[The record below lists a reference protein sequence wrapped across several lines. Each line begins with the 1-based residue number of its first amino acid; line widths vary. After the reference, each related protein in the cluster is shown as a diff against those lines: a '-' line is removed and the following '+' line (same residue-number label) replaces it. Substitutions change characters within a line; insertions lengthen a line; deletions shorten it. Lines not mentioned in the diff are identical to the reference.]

1 MKKITS
7 VLLIVVIIGMSVTSF
22 ASIEDKLG
30 NHWSKAYI
38 EKEFLS
44 YYFPYLAKDS
54 FSRFNPNGEITKQ
67 DFEMSLISLFKDY
80 DLDTTA
86 TNIGV
91 GSSLT
96 RKELVD
102 IVGERLKELDIIVKN
117 RELPFKD
124 INTMGI
130 DSIELLKIVYDLE
143 IIYGVS
149 ETSFAP
155 NNKLSQGEAIIIL
168 QRLKG
173 ALENMQKIPFDTKGV
188 VQTYNNQE
196 SLIVKDL
203 DDKVTL
209 TITKEFPTPG
219 YSLSVKRIMNT
230 KDGYKVFIDSTPPKE
245 GTMQLQVITYKTITV
260 EIDKKALTKPA
271 PYTFIVAGDSFPSR
285 LENK

>member
-7 VLLIVVIIGMSVTSF
+7 VLLIVGIIGMSVTSF
-22 ASIEDKLG
+22 ASMEDKLG
-30 NHWSKAYI
+30 SHWSKAYI

-44 YYFPYLAKDS
+44 YYFPYLAKDN
-54 FSRFNPNGEITKQ
+54 FSRFNPNGDITKQ
-67 DFEMSLISLFKDY
+67 DFGMSLASLFKDY
-80 DLDTTA
+80 DLDSTA

-91 GSSLT
+91 ESSLT

-102 IVGERLKELDIIVKN
+102 TVGGKLKELDVTVKN

-124 INTMGI
+124 INTMGN

-155 NNKLSQGEAIIIL
+155 NNKLSQAEAIIIL

-219 YSLSVKRIMNT
+219 YSLSVKRIINT
-230 KDGYKVFIDSTPPKE
+230 KDGYKVFLDSTPPKE
-245 GTMQLQVITYKTITV
+245 GMMQMQVITYKTITV
-260 EIDKKALTKPA
+260 EIDKKALIKPA

-285 LENK
+285 LGNK

>member
-7 VLLIVVIIGMSVTSF
+7 VLLIVGIIGMSVTSF
-22 ASIEDKLG
+22 ASMEDKLG
-30 NHWSKAYI
+30 SHWSKAYI

-44 YYFPYLAKDS
+44 YYFPYLAKDN
-54 FSRFNPNGEITKQ
+54 FSRFNPNGDITKQ
-67 DFEMSLISLFKDY
+67 DFAMSLASLFKDY
-80 DLDTTA
+80 DLDSTA

-91 GSSLT
+91 ESSLT

-102 IVGERLKELDIIVKN
+102 TVGGKLKELDVTVKN

-124 INTMGI
+124 INTMGN

-155 NNKLSQGEAIIIL
+155 NNKLSQAEAIIIL

-219 YSLSVKRIMNT
+219 YSLSVKRIINT
-230 KDGYKVFIDSTPPKE
+230 KDGYKVFLDSTPPKE
-245 GTMQLQVITYKTITV
+245 GMMQMQVITYKTITV
-260 EIDKKALTKPA
+260 EIDKKALIKPA

-285 LENK
+285 LGNK

>member
-7 VLLIVVIIGMSVTSF
+7 VLLIVGIIGMSVTSF
-22 ASIEDKLG
+22 ASMEDKLG

-44 YYFPYLAKDS
+44 YYFPYLAKDN
-54 FSRFNPNGEITKQ
+54 FSRFNPNGDITKQ
-67 DFEMSLISLFKDY
+67 DFAMSLASLFKDY
-80 DLDTTA
+80 DLDSTA

-91 GSSLT
+91 ESSLT

-102 IVGERLKELDIIVKN
+102 TVGGKLKELDVTVKN

-124 INTMGI
+124 INTMGN

-155 NNKLSQGEAIIIL
+155 NNKLSQAEAIIIL

-219 YSLSVKRIMNT
+219 YSLSVKRIINT
-230 KDGYKVFIDSTPPKE
+230 KDGYKVFLDSTPPKE
-245 GTMQLQVITYKTITV
+245 GMMQMQVITYKTITV
-260 EIDKKALTKPA
+260 EIDKKALIKPA

-285 LENK
+285 LGNK

>member
-7 VLLIVVIIGMSVTSF
+7 VLLIVVIIGISVTSF
-22 ASIEDKLG
+22 ASMEDKLG
-30 NHWSKAYI
+30 SHWSKAYI

-44 YYFPYLAKDS
+44 YYFPYLAKDN
-54 FSRFNPNGEITKQ
+54 FSRFNPNGDITKQ
-67 DFEMSLISLFKDY
+67 DFAMSLASLFKDY
-80 DLDTTA
+80 DLDSTA
-86 TNIGV
+86 SSIGV
-91 GSSLT
+91 ESSLT

-102 IVGERLKELDIIVKN
+102 IVGEKLKELDFPVKN

-124 INTMGI
+124 INTMGS

-155 NNKLSQGEAIIIL
+155 NNKLSQAEAIIIL

-203 DDKVTL
+203 NDKVTL

-219 YSLSVKRIMNT
+219 YSLSVKRIINT
-230 KDGYKVFIDSTPPKE
+230 KDGYKVFLDSTPPKE
-245 GTMQLQVITYKTITV
+245 GMMQLQVITYKTITV
-260 EIDKKALTKPA
+260 EIDKKALIKPA

>member
-44 YYFPYLAKDS
+44 YYFPYLAKDN
-54 FSRFNPNGEITKQ
+54 FNRFNPNGEITKQ

-80 DLDTTA
+80 DLDSTA